1 MKTCIPNIPTIKKKG
16 RRRVGAGY
24 SSGEGGRLF
33 EVKAC
38 GVGAY
43 SGEDS
48 YKIVC
53 A

>member
-1 MKTCIPNIPTIKKKG
+1 MKICVPNIPTIKKSDEG
-16 RRRVGAGY
+16 GLGPVIR
-24 SSGEGGRLF
+24 GGRLF

-48 YKIVC
+48 YKNVC